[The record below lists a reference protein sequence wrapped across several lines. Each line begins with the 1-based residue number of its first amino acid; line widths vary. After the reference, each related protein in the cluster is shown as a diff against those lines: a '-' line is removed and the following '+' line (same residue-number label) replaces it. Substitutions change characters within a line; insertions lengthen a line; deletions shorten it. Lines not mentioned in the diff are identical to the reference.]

1 MLESLTEKLTNALRR
16 FRSKGKLTEADVK
29 EGMREVKLALLEADV
44 NFKVVKE
51 FVKKVTERA
60 VGETV
65 MESLLPAQQIV
76 KIVNEELIALMGGA
90 SPKLEISSRPPTVVM
105 MVGLQGAG
113 KTTHAAKIAAMYKK
127 QGKNPLLVAC
137 DVYRPAA
144 IDQLKV
150 VGETVGVPVFSLG
163 DKVSPVKIAKEGV
176 AQAKKNGHDLVF
188 IDTAGRL
195 QIDEVLMKELSDI
208 QKEVE
213 PTEILLTVDAMTG
226 QEAVNVAKAF
236 DELLDVTGV
245 VLTKMDGDARG
256 GAALSV
262 RYVTGKPIKFIGT
275 GEKLDMI
282 EPFHPDRMASR
293 ILGMGDVLSLI
304 EKAEQAIDQKKAEEM
319 ERKMR
324 ESTFTL
330 DDFLEQLHALKKM
343 GNLDQILSML
353 PGVKPGALKDVN
365 VDEGQMARTEAIVLS
380 MTKKER
386 TNPDIIN
393 GSRRK
398 RIAKGSGTSV
408 EDVNRLLKQFDQMKK
423 MMKQMTGG
431 GMKRRGMFGRGM
443 KLPF

>member
-1 MLESLTEKLTNALRR
+1 M
-16 FRSKGKLTEADVK
+16 
-29 EGMREVKLALLEADV
+29 
-44 NFKVVKE
+44 
-51 FVKKVTERA
+51 
-60 VGETV
+60 
-65 MESLLPAQQIV
+65 
-76 KIVNEELIALMGGA
+76 MGGE

-127 QGKNPLLVAC
+127 KGKNPLLVAC

-150 VGETVGVPVFSLG
+150 VGESVGVPVFEMG
-163 DKVSPVKIAKEGV
+163 TKPSPVKIAKEGV
-176 AQAKKNGHDLVF
+176 AHAKKHGHDLVF

-208 QKEVE
+208 KKEVE

-236 DELLDVTGV
+236 NDLLDVTGV
-245 VLTKMDGDARG
+245 VLTKLDGDARG

-282 EPFHPDRMASR
+282 ELFHPERMASR

-304 EKAEQAIDQKKAEEM
+304 EKAEAVIDQKKAAEM
-319 ERKMR
+319 EKKIR
-324 ESTFTL
+324 EATFTL
-330 DDFLEQLHALKKM
+330 DDFLEQMHQLRKM
-343 GNLDQILSML
+343 GNLEQLISMI
-353 PGVKPGALKDVN
+353 PGIKPGALKDVN
-365 VDEGQMARTEAIVLS
+365 MDENQMKRVEAIILS
-380 MTKKER
+380 MTAKER
-386 TNPDIIN
+386 FDPDVIN
-393 GSRRK
+393 GSRRR
-398 RIAKGSGTSV
+398 RIALGSGTSV

-423 MMKQMTGG
+423 MMKQMSSGAG
-431 GMKRRGMFGRGM
+431 KRRGLFGM
-443 KLPF
+443 KMPF